1 MFLSLSS
8 LPTTTE
14 RPALWSCQDCGY
26 FCTACLNKTH
36 STGNRQYH
44 SVEQYCELRTGDDA
58 LEKDRL
64 EELRRLQ
71 AIEDDRVRRIKE
83 VMYQMDLLK
92 AARVVQKCW
101 RRIMLRKRQD
111 NARRNALLQ
120 YRKQYAQ
127 LRQDDTQRQT
137 PLYRVKRGFGLEPA
151 LKSDGDGEKARKR
164 MLPLTQKGLLDKME
178 ASVGFVKRNVLRGE
192 YKLNGLVKMKKGYR
206 IAYTTESV
214 LDVLERG
221 DTIRIG
227 PTAIYTVQ
235 LALTEEEIEEK
246 KREKLTVLRQL
257 GDNAQYN
264 STEERQ
270 QREEEIVQGI
280 KEEYKERPFNKAVV
294 PLDDYWYDEDATLFL
309 YYVQDTREA
318 VSCNGET
325 AKDIIEGRLKRAWL
339 LANPRK
345 PNVEAIAEQER
356 LRKIAEQRAQFM
368 GETDG
373 EKDKRLQSEQA
384 ATKARMTTLKNRA
397 KLRNGGRKGRAQRM
411 KNMRRNKAAA
421 AKKESEESARLEA
434 WNNSYDD

>member
-1 MFLSLSS
+1 M
-8 LPTTTE
+8 
-14 RPALWSCQDCGY
+14 
-26 FCTACLNKTH
+26 
-36 STGNRQYH
+36 
-44 SVEQYCELRTGDDA
+44 
-58 LEKDRL
+58 
-64 EELRRLQ
+64 
-71 AIEDDRVRRIKE
+71 
-83 VMYQMDLLK
+83 
-92 AARVVQKCW
+92 
-101 RRIMLRKRQD
+101 
-111 NARRNALLQ
+111 LQ

-214 LDVLERG
+214 VDVLERG

-280 KEEYKERPFNKAVV
+280 KEEYKERPFNNAVV
-294 PLDDYWYDEDATLFL
+294 PLNDYWYDEDATLFL

-421 AKKESEESARLEA
+421 AKKESEESARLEE